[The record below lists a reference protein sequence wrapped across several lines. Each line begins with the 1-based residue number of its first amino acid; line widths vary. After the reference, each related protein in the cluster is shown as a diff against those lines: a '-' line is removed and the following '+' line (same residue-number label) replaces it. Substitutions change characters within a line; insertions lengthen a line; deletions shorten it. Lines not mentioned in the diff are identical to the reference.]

1 MPSSRL
7 EVFPAGR
14 LVAFPDSPRAVR
26 VPWHHPHHTYEGVT
40 VKRKTSSLVVGGIAA
55 AALVLTG
62 CAGGPPAQ
70 DGSALS
76 DGKVTIGI
84 LNDQSGVYRDLSG
97 PNTRVAVDMAIAD
110 YREKYGDEAVATE
123 IEVITSDH
131 QNKPDVANTQAQ
143 QMYDRRGADIIL
155 DVPTSSAALAVAEVA
170 AAKERLFINVT
181 AATMELTGAS
191 CNPYTFHWAYNTEML
206 AKGAA
211 GVVED
216 GGETWA
222 IVYPDYAFGQGMNAS
237 FTAAVE
243 AAGGSVLESIAT
255 PFPNDNFSTFITRA
269 AAQDPDVIGI
279 MAAGGDLINFVKQY
293 NQAGMQDTTTL
304 AVGLMFI
311 TDIHSLG
318 VDQFSG
324 TTFTD
329 AWYWNYDEENR
340 EFADRFTQLTDTR
353 PTFAHAG
360 NYSAAF
366 QYLEAIQRAGTD
378 DADAVIAELEGQ
390 ELNDVFLRNGLV
402 RSDHSVIHDS
412 YVAQVKAADD
422 VEEPWDYQDIIATI
436 PAEDAFSDV
445 NPNCSM

>member
-1 MPSSRL
+1 M
-7 EVFPAGR
+7 
-14 LVAFPDSPRAVR
+14 
-26 VPWHHPHHTYEGVT
+26 
-40 VKRKTSSLVVGGIAA
+40 IAA
-55 AALVLTG
+55 TFVSAAMLAG

-76 DGKVTIGI
+76 DGKVVIGI

-97 PNTRVAVDMAIAD
+97 PNSRVAVELAIAD
-110 YREKYGDEAVATE
+110 YEAKYGDEAVATDIE
-123 IEVITSDH
+123 IITSDH

-170 AAKERLFINVT
+170 AAKKRLFIDVG
-181 AATMELTGAS
+181 AATMELTGAA

-206 AKGAA
+206 AKGAS
-211 GVVED
+211 GVVD
-216 GGETWA
+216 NGGESWV
-222 IVYPDYAFGQGMNAS
+222 IIYPDYAFGQGMNAS
-237 FTAAVE
+237 FTASIE
-243 AAGGSVLESIAT
+243 GAGGTVLESIAT

-269 AAQDPDVIGI
+269 AAQNPDVIGI

-293 NQAGMQDTTTL
+293 NQAGMQDQAAL

-311 TDIHSLG
+311 TDINSLG
-318 VDQFSG
+318 VEEFQG

-329 AWYWNYDEENR
+329 AWYWDYDEQNR
-340 EFADRFTQLTDTR
+340 EFADRFLQLTDAR

-378 DADAVIAELEGQ
+378 DADAVIAELEGAKL
-390 ELNDVFLRNGLV
+390 EDLFLRNGEV
-402 RSDHSVIHDS
+402 RSDHSVVHDS
-412 YVAQVKAADD
+412 YVARVKPAAD
-422 VEEPWDYQDIIATI
+422 VAEAWDYEEIISTI
-436 PAEDAFSDV
+436 PAEEAFSPV
-445 NPNCSM
+445 NSACSM